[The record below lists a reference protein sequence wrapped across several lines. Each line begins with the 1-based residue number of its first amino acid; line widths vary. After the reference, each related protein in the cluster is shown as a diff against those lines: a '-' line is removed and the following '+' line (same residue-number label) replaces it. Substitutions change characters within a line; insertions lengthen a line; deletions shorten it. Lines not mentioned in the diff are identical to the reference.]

1 MSENLIKL
9 RRDPLSEWQR
19 LGKGFISR
27 PIVIAGLAILAIYF
41 IVAILAPV
49 ITPYNPYKQDM
60 ANPLLQPSSSHWLGT
75 DNLGRDTLSR
85 LIYGTQTALLI
96 GFITVGIAGVL
107 GTMLGMVAGYLGGAY
122 NQVIMR
128 CTDAI
133 MSLPPVLLALII
145 ASLLGGGIRNI
156 IVALSIATVCPY
168 IRVMCAQTLSLKEN
182 DYILMGKAMGASN
195 LRIMLM
201 HILPNSFPAM
211 IVLITLELGNLILA
225 EAALSFL
232 GIGIEPP
239 GAAWGSMINDGI
251 RFMQTNSVLSV
262 APGAAIM
269 LLVFGF
275 NMVGDGMRDTL
286 DPRLRNR
293 L

>member
-1 MSENLIKL
+1 MSDITY
-9 RRDPLSEWQR
+9 RATRSPSSEWLR
-19 LGKGFISR
+19 MGNLFISR
-27 PIVIAGLAILAIYF
+27 PIVIAGLVILSIF
-41 IVAILAPV
+41 ILIAVFAPFLAP
-49 ITPYNPYKQDM
+49 YDPYKQDM
-60 ANPLLQPSSSHWLGT
+60 ASPLLQPSATHLLGT
-75 DNLGRDTLSR
+75 DNIGRDTLSR
-85 LIYGTQTALLI
+85 LIYGSRTALMI
-96 GFITVGIAGVL
+96 GFITVAIAGFL
-107 GTMLGMVAGYLGGAY
+107 GTILGMMAGYLGGFY

-145 ASLLGGGIRNI
+145 ASLLGGGMTNI
-156 IVALSIATVCPY
+156 IVALSIATICPY
-168 IRVMCAQTLSLKEN
+168 IRVMCAQTLSVKEN
-182 DYILMGKAMGASN
+182 DYILMGKAMGSSDM
-195 LRIMLM
+195 RIMFM

-251 RFMQTNSVLSV
+251 RFIQTNSVLSI

-275 NMVGDGMRDTL
+275 NMVGDGLRDAL

-293 L
+293 I